1 MKQIRTAL
9 AVTLAIASTLV
20 GPALSAQQSH
30 PTHQPIEAVQ
40 AAPLAQPALWKVSDE
55 DTTIYLFGTIHLL
68 PKGINWYD
76 GKVAQAFE
84 QAQELV
90 TEIPDVPQQQ
100 TMAVTMQL
108 GALPQGQTL
117 RGAMTPEERERFE
130 AALQSLKVPAAA
142 FDSMKPWLASVA
154 LATIPLMQAGY
165 SLDNG
170 VEAQLDQRNKALGRP
185 RLGMETLEYQLGIFD
200 GLPPN
205 AQKTL
210 LFETIAA
217 LPDFPKEV
225 DKMVGAWSKGDAL
238 VLAELLN
245 EGMDD
250 PELYKVLL
258 TDRNRNWSAWIDD
271 RLDRPGTVF
280 IAVGAGHLGGK
291 DSVQEFL
298 GKAGIK
304 VERVQ

>member
-1 MKQIRTAL
+1 MKPIRTAVSL
-9 AVTLAIASTLV
+9 ALAAATALIA
-20 GPALSAQQSH
+20 PAAFAQQAH
-30 PTHQPIEAVQ
+30 PLPQPVEALP

-68 PKGINWYD
+68 PKGIEWYD
-76 GKVAQAFE
+76 GKVALAFE
-84 QAQELV
+84 QSQELI
-90 TEIPDVPQQQ
+90 TEIPEVPQQQ
-100 TMAVTMQL
+100 TMSVTMQL
-108 GALPQGQTL
+108 GALPPGQTL
-117 RGAMTPEERERFE
+117 RGAMTPDERKKFE
-130 AALQSLKVPAAA
+130 TALHNLRVPAAA

-170 VEAQLDQRNKALGRP
+170 VEAQLDQRNKALGRS
-185 RLGMETLEYQLGIFD
+185 RLGLETLEYQLGIFD
-200 GLPPN
+200 GLSAE
-205 AQKTL
+205 AQKTY
-210 LFETIAA
+210 LFETIDA
-217 LPDFPKEV
+217 LPNFPKEIE
-225 DKMVGAWSKGDAL
+225 KMVGAWSKGDA
-238 VLAELLN
+238 VELAKLLN
-245 EGMDD
+245 DGMED
-250 PELYKVLL
+250 PSLYKALL
-258 TDRNRNWSAWIDD
+258 SDRNRNWSAWIED

>member
-117 RGAMTPEERERFE
+117 RGAMTPEERDRFE

-258 TDRNRNWSAWIDD
+258 TDRNRHWSAWIDD